1 MFNPT
6 VMSSINPCRGGVYP
20 RPSESF
26 DHPCSQQT
34 TPLRLKLKPLVTTI
48 SLALSLFLI
57 SCQLPPQNKILESSP
72 ISGFEQV
79 GPITVYNKSTLF
91 DFMNG
96 EVVVYFPLGF
106 RLLYTQVYRSEATDA
121 RILVEIYD
129 MSSPDGSRSVY
140 EDYSKQEGSAVDGI
154 GESAWTDRW
163 LLLFRRHI
171 YFVRLSPD
179 PLPEEPERPT
189 QEEMHALARK
199 IDDLLH

>member
-1 MFNPT
+1 MFNPVSQT
-6 VMSSINPCRGGVYP
+6 HVY
-20 RPSESF
+20 RF
-26 DHPCSQQT
+26 L
-34 TPLRLKLKPLVTTI
+34 PLPIFFV
-48 SLALSLFLI
+48 LSLFLA
-57 SCQLPPQNKILESSP
+57 SCQLPPQNNILERDP

-106 RLLYTQVYRSEATDA
+106 RLLYTQVYGSEATDA

-154 GESAWTDRW
+154 GESAWTDQW
-163 LLLFRRHI
+163 LLLFRRNIH
-171 YFVRLSPD
+171 FVRLSPD
-179 PLPEEPERPT
+179 PLPEDPERPT

-199 IDDLLH
+199 IDDLLR